1 MCRVAMLSVHGSPLG
16 QLGTDSAGGM
26 QLYIRALSR
35 ELGRRGTVVDVFT
48 RRSDPCQPKVVSF
61 GPNARVIHL
70 DAGPAAPIEKNA
82 VLNFLPEFLCNL
94 QRFRQAVGLEYDVIH
109 SHYWLSG
116 WVGNLLAR
124 RWGVPHVAMFH
135 TLGRLKNQALAE
147 KEESDARIEIEE
159 RIVDGADR
167 IIASSE
173 HERLALVDHYGARWE
188 NIAVIPCGVDL
199 SLFRPMDQAAA
210 RAMLELDGEV
220 LLFVGRIDPV
230 KGLDVLLQAVALL
243 RTRPNLTLVVVGGSD
258 TERELQRNRRL
269 AHDLGLDGRVFFK
282 GAVPQEKLPIY
293 YSAATLCVVPS
304 YYESFGLVAMEA
316 LACGT
321 PVIASEVGGLPTV
334 VRDRENGLL
343 VPRHQPEV
351 FAQRIAQALDDVALR
366 RALRLRA
373 RASVLCYDWG
383 IIAERMI
390 AMYHGLTGTC
400 GHDALSVVEL
410 AAAEP

>member
-1 MCRVAMLSVHGSPLG
+1 
-16 QLGTDSAGGM
+16 
-26 QLYIRALSR
+26 
-35 ELGRRGTVVDVFT
+35 
-48 RRSDPCQPKVVSF
+48 
-61 GPNARVIHL
+61 
-70 DAGPAAPIEKNA
+70 
-82 VLNFLPEFLCNL
+82 
-94 QRFRQAVGLEYDVIH
+94 
-109 SHYWLSG
+109 
-116 WVGNLLAR
+116 
-124 RWGVPHVAMFH
+124 
-135 TLGRLKNQALAE
+135 
-147 KEESDARIEIEE
+147 
-159 RIVDGADR
+159 
-167 IIASSE
+167 
-173 HERLALVDHYGARWE
+173 
-188 NIAVIPCGVDL
+188 
-199 SLFRPMDQAAA
+199 
-210 RAMLELDGEV
+210 
-220 LLFVGRIDPV
+220 
-230 KGLDVLLQAVALL
+230 
-243 RTRPNLTLVVVGGSD
+243 LVVVGGSD